1 MRLYMRYMRLALLA
15 SLLVSAFA
23 CAGWKWEGF
32 PH

>member
-15 SLLVSAFA
+15 SLLVTAVA